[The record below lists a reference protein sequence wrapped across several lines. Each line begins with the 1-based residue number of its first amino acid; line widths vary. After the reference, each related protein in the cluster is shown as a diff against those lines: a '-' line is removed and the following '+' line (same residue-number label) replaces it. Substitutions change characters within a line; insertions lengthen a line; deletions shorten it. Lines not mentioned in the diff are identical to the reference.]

1 MNKLQLTWRATIRD
15 FFEQLLKVL
24 QERIEKTH
32 PHFTLG
38 DTTDLS
44 IDLCNFYNNPNDLNG
59 NNLIDTIKK
68 FLEKEDKIDQE
79 IIETLTKQY
88 EPNLLLL

>member
-1 MNKLQLTWRATIRD
+1 MTKLQLTWRATIRD

-24 QERIEKTH
+24 QERTQKTH

-44 IDLCNFYNNPNDLNG
+44 IDLCNFYNNPNDFNG
-59 NNLIDTIKK
+59 NNLIDTIIK
-68 FLEKEDKIDQE
+68 FLDKEDKIDQE
-79 IIETLTKQY
+79 IIEKLKQEY
-88 EPNLLLL
+88 EPSLLIL